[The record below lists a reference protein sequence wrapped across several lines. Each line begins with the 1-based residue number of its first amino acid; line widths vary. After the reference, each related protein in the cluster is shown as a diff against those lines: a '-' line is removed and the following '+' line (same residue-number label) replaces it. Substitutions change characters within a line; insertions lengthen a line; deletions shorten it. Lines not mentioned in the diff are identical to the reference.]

1 MTPESTRPTILER
14 VSEEEFERLATW
26 PEDSILEALEQ
37 GEADRRTA
45 EAEARPP
52 TIEANRRFARSR

>member
-1 MTPESTRPTILER
+1 MAPQSTRPTILEH
-14 VSEEEFERLATW
+14 VTEEEFERLASW
-26 PEDSILEALEQ
+26 PEDSIIAALEQ

-52 TIEANRRFARSR
+52 TIEANRRFARAR